1 MRHCKTWPNG
11 VPPPFFASKMN
22 DLSAKLS
29 HFLGRGVSQTG
40 FICGWFDVELC
51 QGWCPIFGRC
61 CKKDDIQ
68 PLMEE
73 TAEENDQDM
82 VADVCPLT
90 PSSESLSPLHQDDS
104 PHHGRAKIDR
114 WTRHSEAPQNTNAA
128 SSSRPHVSMVQRAHT
143 FEDRMASHAN
153 ALPESSRCICRGDEF
168 AKDKIGAAV
177 RNCLA
182 NMRWGPHLFQSG
194 QWSGQIRLLCFQFRH
209 NENSRRLCFESVPV
223 PDDMRTFSN
232 SKKPVAKESQR
243 LLKAAAGDQKAEN
256 RLGCTKQ
263 TITCKKNW
271 KMFRSVLQ
279 PRCIESQVFNKFWI
293 PFGCTE
299 RTAPLDLSECHLQ
312 GRLQSCTPLVA
323 PVRWWKSFL
332 HVILRDKFLK
342 NNAGGKIKKINKN
355 PQFSAVS
362 GDGETGGVC
371 ACVYYIYIIT
381 YICM

>member
-1 MRHCKTWPNG
+1 
-11 VPPPFFASKMN
+11 
-22 DLSAKLS
+22 
-29 HFLGRGVSQTG
+29 
-40 FICGWFDVELC
+40 
-51 QGWCPIFGRC
+51 
-61 CKKDDIQ
+61 
-68 PLMEE
+68 MEE

-194 QWSGQIRLLCFQFRH
+194 QWSGQIMLLCSQFRH
-209 NENSRRLCFESVPV
+209 NENSRRLCFESVTV

-263 TITCKKNW
+263 TITCKKN
-271 KMFRSVLQ
+271 
-279 PRCIESQVFNKFWI
+279 
-293 PFGCTE
+293 
-299 RTAPLDLSECHLQ
+299 
-312 GRLQSCTPLVA
+312 
-323 PVRWWKSFL
+323 
-332 HVILRDKFLK
+332 
-342 NNAGGKIKKINKN
+342 
-355 PQFSAVS
+355 
-362 GDGETGGVC
+362 
-371 ACVYYIYIIT
+371 
-381 YICM
+381 